1 MKTGRTWLVYTL
13 IRLGI
18 FVVVLVVLLLT
29 QMTPWIAAALA
40 AVISLCASYI
50 FLRKP
55 REELAA
61 GLYEARH
68 GEGRAAKRAPEK
80 AGSDEENEDAVVD
93 GAAVDGAAVDG
104 AAVDGTAVD
113 GAVVDR
119 APADDQPGSSP
130 R

>member
-1 MKTGRTWLVYTL
+1 M

>member
-13 IRLGI
+13 IRVGI
-18 FVVVLVVLLLT
+18 FAVALAILLLT

-55 REELAA
+55 REVLAN

-68 GEGRAAKRAPEK
+68 GTAKEAPRPTEK
-80 AGSDEENEDAVVD
+80 AGSDEDLEDTVVD
-93 GAAVDGAAVDG
+93 DADS
-104 AAVDGTAVD
+104 
-113 GAVVDR
+113 R
-119 APADDQPGSSP
+119 RADDA
-130 R
+130 

>member
-1 MKTGRTWLVYTL
+1 VKTGRTWLVYTL

-18 FVVVLVVLLLT
+18 FAVALAALLLT
-29 QMTPWIAAALA
+29 QMTPWIAAAVA

-68 GEGRAAKRAPEK
+68 GSAREAARAPEK
-80 AGSDEENEDAVVD
+80 AGSDEANEDAVVD
-93 GAAVDGAAVDG
+93 GAMPGEAP
-104 AAVDGTAVD
+104 
-113 GAVVDR
+113 R
-119 APADDQPGSSP
+119 AEVPRNNASHTDASRTETPRTDDAT

>member
-18 FVVVLVVLLLT
+18 FAVVLAALLLT
-29 QMTPWIAAALA
+29 QMTPFIAAAVA

-55 REELAA
+55 REQLAE

-68 GEGRAAKRAPEK
+68 GEAKQAKRLPEK
-80 AGSDEENEDAVVD
+80 AGSDEENEDTVVD
-93 GAAVDGAAVDG
+93 ASDLD
-104 AAVDGTAVD
+104 
-113 GAVVDR
+113 
-119 APADDQPGSSP
+119 APQK
-130 R
+130 